1 MYRVKA
7 VGVALLAAGL
17 WACGN
22 NEITGNSGGAA
33 QAVTATSTATSPPT
47 PTVTDTPTAT
57 RVPPTATPT
66 ATASPSATL
75 TMAATAS
82 PTVTSSATATSTP
95 AVATLRFSLDALA
108 AGNPFPSDRLLDA
121 TGHPQ
126 VPVSYFDPG
135 LPPLPAFAQAHNY
148 IANITTQLSAL
159 SGFGTFAPIR
169 IQFDKPVAV
178 GSGENPP
185 GLVLLEY
192 DDLAAPPPRITA
204 SFYAPDLSIEIQP
217 RVPLKPKTT
226 YALLIT
232 TALTDVDGNAVRPA
246 PEFSALLAGSGLS
259 VEQAA
264 WRARLQP
271 LLDFADHTLGIRG
284 ESVVLADLFTTTA
297 TTDDLITIQQRL
309 VSGDL
314 VPGPP
319 VFENSPIHGLTT
331 GIFAEGTPQYQDL
344 LGAAT
349 TDNVAEVA
357 IGSFDSYDFRFRPNG
372 GFDPSLLAQGSVP
385 PVNHLDFYMTVPKA
399 PPPANGYPIAIF
411 GHGLGGSGRD
421 VTAVPLQVGD
431 APVMGIAISDLQHG
445 RRGDPLKLFVLT
457 NISTTREYFRQTVA
471 DYMQLVRMVKNA
483 QAAGI
488 APFDKVDPDHILYT
502 GVSLGGIM
510 GTMFMAVEPDVRV
523 GVLSVPGGGLPNI
536 VASHDI
542 GQLLQPL
549 IAFQGGV
556 PQDSPFFPLFLHHFM
571 QVTQWTLE
579 SADPI
584 DYAPYIIDPERRL
597 PGVPVKRVLVHE
609 GIIDNTIPNR
619 TTDDLA
625 LAMRLPDL
633 NLSHGCMDQDGCSG
647 IWRYVMAEYGQDEL
661 SGHGVTFNVP
671 QARMQAGQFLAS
683 LGTLVPDEH
692 P

>member
-1 MYRVKA
+1 MYRVTVVVA
-7 VGVALLAAGL
+7 AALLAAGL
-17 WACGN
+17 CACGN
-22 NEITGNSGGAA
+22 NQITDNLGA
-33 QAVTATSTATSPPT
+33 TATARFTATSPPSS
-47 PTVTDTPTAT
+47 TAT
-57 RVPPTATPT
+57 GT
-66 ATASPSATL
+66 ATASNVPPTLTFTATPSPSATS
-75 TMAATAS
+75 TTTATAS
-82 PTVTSSATATSTP
+82 PTVTSSPTATGTP
-95 AVATLRFSLDALA
+95 VAATLRFSLDPLA

-126 VPVSYFDPG
+126 VPASYFDPG
-135 LPPLPAFAQAHNY
+135 LPPPPAFGQAHTY
-148 IANITTQLSAL
+148 IANISAQLSAL
-159 SGFGTFAPIR
+159 SGFGTFAPLR
-169 IQFDKPVAV
+169 VQFDKPVAV

-185 GLVLLEY
+185 GVVLLEY
-192 DDLAAPPPRITA
+192 NDLAAPPPRFRA
-204 SFYAPDLSIEIQP
+204 SAYAPDVSIEIQP
-217 RVPLKPKTT
+217 IVPLKPKTT

-232 TALTDVDGNAVRPA
+232 TALTDVDGNGLRPA
-246 PEFSALLAGSGLS
+246 PDFTALLAGSGLTP
-259 VEQAA
+259 EQTA

-271 LLDFADHTLGIRG
+271 VLDFADHTLGIG
-284 ESVVLADLFTTTA
+284 SESLALVDLFTTA
-297 TTDDLITIQQRL
+297 PTTDDLVAIQQRL

-331 GIFAEGTPQYQDL
+331 GIFEEGTPEYQDL

-349 TDNVAEVA
+349 TDNVAAVA

-372 GFDPSLLAQGSVP
+372 GFDPALLAAGSMP
-385 PVNHLDFYMTVPKA
+385 PVNHLDFYVTIPKT
-399 PPPANGYPIAIF
+399 PPPANGYPIAVF

-421 VTAVPLQVGD
+421 VTSVPFQVGD
-431 APVMGIAISDLQHG
+431 APIMGIAISDLSHG
-445 RRGDPLKLFVLT
+445 RRGDPLKFFVLT
-457 NISTTREYFRQTVA
+457 NISTTREFFRQTVA
-471 DYMQLVRMVKNA
+471 DYMQLVRMVENA
-483 QAAGI
+483 HTAGI

-523 GVLSVPGGGLPNI
+523 GMLSVPGGGLPNI

-549 IAFQGGV
+549 IAFQTGV

-584 DYAPYIIDPERRL
+584 DYAPYIIDPDRRL
-597 PGVPVKRVLVHE
+597 PGVPAKQVLVHE

-633 NLSHGCMDQDGCSG
+633 NFSHGCTDQDGCSG
-647 IWRYVMAEYGQDEL
+647 IWRYVMADYGQDEL
-661 SGHGVTFNVP
+661 SGHGVTFAVP

-683 LGTLVPDEH
+683 LGTVVADEH